1 MSDLE
6 TGEIY
11 NLLCKVDSAM
21 DADKKVD
28 VEAEWER
35 FSERHSVRSRH
46 LCFWLC
52 SRAASVAAITGTSVV
67 ALAAGIAVSVSLIGH
82 KPEPVA
88 GNGTEVSSVEYVSAD
103 PIAADSDAVN
113 VGRGS
118 IMFEDEPLEK
128 IMRDVADAYGVEV
141 KFNSKKAASLHLYY
155 KLDLS
160 LPLNEVV
167 EQLNTFEQ
175 INIKQDGGILTSD

>member
-1 MSDLE
+1 M
-6 TGEIY
+6 
-11 NLLCKVDSAM
+11 
-21 DADKKVD
+21 
-28 VEAEWER
+28 
-35 FSERHSVRSRH
+35 
-46 LCFWLC
+46 
-52 SRAASVAAITGTSVV
+52 
-67 ALAAGIAVSVSLIGH
+67 
-82 KPEPVA
+82 
-88 GNGTEVSSVEYVSAD
+88 TELSSVEYVSAD

-113 VGRGS
+113 VGRGP
-118 IMFEDEPLEK
+118 IMFEDEPLET

-175 INIKQDGGILTSD
+175 INIKQDGGLLTID